1 MAKSAVDGNHLLYHF
16 LQKELQRSDYWL
28 FQMVVARLVASL
40 GIWLSPDTYR
50 ALPILLPFA
59 VRDSDARGNRRLGVP
74 DQWGSPNSEG
84 YFRDDNSLIK
94 GLPRSL
100 RIDSPSALYNGRSMG
115 NGFVASH
122 VWRELI
128 PNSHGAGLASRHP
141 LTYSF
146 VPNLVW
152 LPSQVAKLTDRE
164 GSFAQQYLQAIS
176 VSLYRHISIDGPL
189 RRCVDDAWDLL
200 PEPLIPGLGVPTLER
215 LSFFHHDEGFVDRRR
230 RTISTVLA
238 ALDMA
243 ARGDPTQSKVV
254 SSRYSEGLSSLP
266 PGGGWRLAT
275 YLRNYI
281 AAIDGGG

>member
-1 MAKSAVDGNHLLYHF
+1 LAKSAVDGHHLLYHF

-50 ALPILLPFA
+50 ELPILLPFA
-59 VRDSDARGNRRLGVP
+59 VRDSNARGNRRLGVP

-100 RIDSPSALYNGRSMG
+100 RIDSQSALYNGQSMG
-115 NGFVASH
+115 RGFVASH
-122 VWRELI
+122 VWRELK

-176 VSLYRHISIDGPL
+176 VSLYRHISVDVPL
-189 RRCVDDAWDLL
+189 QRFVDDAWDLL
-200 PEPLIPGLGVPTLER
+200 PEPLIPELGVPSPER
-215 LSFFHHDEGFVDRRR
+215 LSFYHHDEGFVDRRR
-230 RTISTVLA
+230 KTISSVLA
-238 ALDMA
+238 ALDFA
-243 ARGDPTQSKVV
+243 ARGEPTQGKVV
-254 SSRYSEGLSSLP
+254 SSRYSKGLNALP
-266 PGGGWRLAT
+266 PGRAGPLAT
-275 YLRNYI
+275 YLRDYI
-281 AAIDGGG
+281 AAIDGGE